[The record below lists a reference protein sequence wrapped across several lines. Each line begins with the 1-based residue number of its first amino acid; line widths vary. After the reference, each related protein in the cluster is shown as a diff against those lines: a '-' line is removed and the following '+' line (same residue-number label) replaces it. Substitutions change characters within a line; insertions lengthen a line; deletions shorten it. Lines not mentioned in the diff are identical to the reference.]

1 MQSSGKRTGVAGMAF
16 SVGRRGVG
24 VSQIRSAMRAHNAR
38 VARRATRGRLR
49 RRNRITAGF
58 LGIEVK
64 YFDVYKASTALTA
77 PTDTTSFLFNPTVG
91 ADCLNCVAQ
100 GDGAQNRDGKKIKM
114 RSLYIKGF
122 VRRPNSEAAGDVPG
136 PVRAYVAVVL
146 DRQTNAAA
154 AASSLVWNQAPAGA
168 SALFNAGLMRNL
180 EYADRF
186 RILRDQAFDLNNPTL
201 AGIGTADAW
210 STLGVVRHFEWFI
223 PLTEDVLFNNTTPT
237 TAQIANIVSNAINFY
252 AVATDVSITANTV
265 SCGYLARLRFV
276 G

>member
-64 YFDVYKASTALTA
+64 YFDTGKVDTALIA
-77 PTDTTSFLFNPTVG
+77 PTDTTSFLFNPGVVG
-91 ADCLNCVAQ
+91 DCINCVAQ
-100 GDGAQNRDGKKIKM
+100 GDGSQNRDGKKIKM
-114 RSLYIKGF
+114 RSLYIKGYL
-122 VRRPNSEAAGDVPG
+122 RRAPFEANGGVPI
-136 PVRAYVAVVL
+136 PVRAYVAAVI
-146 DRQTNAAA
+146 DRQTNGAA
-154 AASSLVWNQAPAGA
+154 AASSLVWNQAPNGA

-180 EYADRF
+180 EYSDRF
-186 RILRDQAFDLNNPTL
+186 RILRDQVFDLNLGTL

-210 STLGVVRHFEWFI
+210 STQGIVRHFEWFI
-223 PLTEDVLFNNTTPT
+223 PLNDEVLFVNTSPT
-237 TAQIANIVSNAINFY
+237 VSQIANIVTNAINFY
-252 AVATDVSITANTV
+252 AVATDATAVLGAVT
-265 SCGYLARLRFV
+265 CGYVSRLRFV